1 MEKKINYLA
10 RDFKSIKKELIN
22 FSQKYYPE
30 LNDSLNDASVGS
42 WLVDLMSAVGDDLS
56 YHTDRMYQETNIN
69 SASLKSSI
77 LNMARL
83 NGVKIPG
90 AKSSVCEVE
99 LTIELPLVA
108 DDTSGDFGEVDW
120 NYAPLIKRGSLVG
133 NSQYVF
139 EICEDVNFGEQF
151 SSNGIS
157 NRKFVPLRNSNG
169 VIESYRVSKTVLVY
183 SGQSRVYKK
192 VITEEELVP
201 FMEVIL
207 PEQNIMN
214 VESILFKETDNFQLE
229 PNMFEY
235 YIDEEEFKLNNE
247 DISTYRYF
255 EVNSLSD
262 QYRFGTKTNVWD
274 GGLNENPYSVDVYED
289 IDGIRRYFYGEWKP
303 ITQKFITEY
312 TDNDYLKIIF
322 GGSNY
327 VPMSPDYTS
336 PNKYFATKIMCND
349 MLGLLPKVG
358 WVMYVLYRVGGGA
371 SANLGIGAIN
381 KIINANISFPKQCN
395 LTNKSYQSNVINS
408 LKVTNLSPSYG
419 GKDAP
424 SINEIKY
431 LTKYSVGN
439 QDRCVTLKDYKA
451 KVMSIHPKY
460 GCPFRCNVVEDNNK
474 VSMSV
479 LGLDKDGKLTNVL
492 PQVII
497 DNMIEYL
504 SGYKMLTDYVEIKSG
519 RIFNLGFEI
528 DVFIDKNYITSDII
542 TKVINKVKSY
552 MDINEHDM
560 GEDIFVSDLE
570 REITNI
576 DGVMSIIDLRVMS
589 KHANNGTYSS
599 DICPLPEKKEITNS
613 CNEEDVQTSS
623 NEGEFQIDLDAI
635 DYILYSDY
643 DSMFEIRNPE
653 NDIIVKAKLR

>member
-10 RDFKSIKKELIN
+10 RDFKSIKDELIS

-30 LNDSLNDASVGS
+30 LSDNFNDASVGS
-42 WLVDLMSAVGDDLS
+42 WLIDLMSAVGDDLS

-69 SASLKSSI
+69 SANLKSSI

-99 LTIELPLVA
+99 LTIELPVK
-108 DDTSGDFGEVDW
+108 ENEPNW

-139 EICEDVNFGEQF
+139 EICEDVNFSEQF
-151 SSNGIS
+151 NSNGVS
-157 NRKFVPLRNSNG
+157 NRKFVPLRDSNG
-169 VIESYRVSKTVLVY
+169 VIDSYRVSKTVLVY
-183 SGQSRVYKK
+183 SGQSRVFKK
-192 VITEEELVP
+192 VITETELMP

-214 VESILFKETDNFQLE
+214 VESILFKESSNFNLE

-255 EVNSLSD
+255 EVNSLTD
-262 QYRFGTKTNVWD
+262 QYRFGTKTNIWEN
-274 GGLNENPYSVDVYED
+274 GGLVQNPYNIEVYNE
-289 IDGIRRYFYGEWKP
+289 IDGVNRYYQGEWKG

-322 GGSNY
+322 GCATDTQEMPNY
-327 VPMSPDYTS
+327 SL
-336 PNKYFATKIMCND
+336 PNKHFASKIINND
-349 MLGLLPKVG
+349 MLGLLPKAG
-358 WVMYVLYRVGGGA
+358 WIMYVLYRIGGGE
-371 SANLGIGAIN
+371 SANLGIGSIN
-381 KIINANISFPKQCN
+381 KIINVNITFPNSTDEVIDAN
-395 LTNKSYQSNVINS
+395 TKSTIINT

-424 SINEIKY
+424 SVNEIKY
-431 LTKYSVGN
+431 LTKYSVSN

-451 KVMSIHPKY
+451 KVMSINPRY

-479 LGLDKDGKLTNVL
+479 LGLNENGKLVDVL
-492 PQVII
+492 PKIII
-497 DNMIEYL
+497 DNIIEYL
-504 SGYKMLTDYVEIKSG
+504 SGYKMLTDFVEVRSG
-519 RIFNLGFEI
+519 QIFHLAFDI
-528 DVFIDKNYITSDII
+528 DVFIDKNYIVSYVIGN
-542 TKVINKVKSY
+542 VINKVKTY
-552 MDINEHDM
+552 MDICEHDM
-560 GEDIFVSDLE
+560 GEDIFISDLE
-570 REITNI
+570 REITTI
-576 DGVMSIIDLRVMS
+576 DGVISIIDLRV
-589 KHANNGTYSS
+589 YSVYGGSYS
-599 DICPLPEKKEITNS
+599 DKPCPLPEKKSNVLCQEVESDVFTI
-613 CNEEDVQTSS
+613 NES
-623 NEGEFQIDLDAI
+623 NVKTFQIDLNAI
-635 DYILYSDY
+635 DYVLYSDY
-643 DSMFEIRNPE
+643 DSMFEINKPE
-653 NDIIVKAKLR
+653 TDIRVKAKLR